1 MKNRFFISVVASLML
16 SNNVVNAKEIS
27 LQEAV
32 DSIVKEYK
40 VTYISKSNSL
50 KDKKID
56 EKKINY
62 KENALNSLNN
72 ILESNDLKAI
82 EEDGVIYI
90 IEKPKKTSNSKTTI
104 LEEIS
109 VNDKYLGST
118 TENSD
123 SYTTGSTNTATKL
136 DLSLRD
142 TPQTVVVYTRQK
154 LDDQNIKS
162 IDELLS
168 KISGVSMNRV
178 DERLNVSARGFDVD
192 YYLYDGIPTSL
203 IDSNDPD
210 LIVYDRV
217 EIVKGANGLMTGA
230 GNPAMGMNII
240 RKHANAKEFTGNID
254 LRAGSWDDYSASL
267 DIQTPLNSD
276 KTIRGRFV
284 AKHQDA
290 KSFLDFYEKTNDI
303 FYGVVDIDLTDITYL
318 SLGVSYENIQRDG
331 TRWGGLPAFYSDG
344 SKTNFSRSKN
354 VGSDW
359 TYWDDR
365 TTTYFV
371 DFKQYFYNDISLN
384 LGYSS
389 RHMNKDML
397 GTYFSGLVDKETG
410 IGIGD
415 ITTGLW
421 KKKDEENNLDLYTSI
436 PFELKKLDHEIITG
450 ISYNKSDTKEYDFV
464 TDNVSSSIINPTI
477 NFNHINIV
485 NPYLQLNTSPAD
497 KIVQKAYYIASR
509 FSLMEY
515 LKLIAGTRVSSWEYE
530 SDNGNSN
537 RKFGNEVIP
546 YVGLI
551 YDIDNNHSIYA
562 SYTTIFKPQSS
573 RDADDKFLD
582 PINGKNYESGIK
594 GEYLDGHLNT
604 YLSVFRIEQDG
615 VGESTGQ
622 INSNGNDISVA
633 KKGVTSKGFEIGAS
647 GKITDDFNLDF
658 GLANFEAKDANGEKF
673 TTTNSRTTANVWAK
687 YTIDDYRFGVGLN
700 YKSKFYSGSG
710 TTQITQDAFITTD
723 LMAGYKVN
731 KSLDFQ
737 LNVNNLFDET
747 YYEGLSD
754 ANNLLYGAP
763 RSFTVGMKY
772 SF

>member
-1 MKNRFFISVVASLML
+1 
-16 SNNVVNAKEIS
+16 
-27 LQEAV
+27 
-32 DSIVKEYK
+32 
-40 VTYISKSNSL
+40 
-50 KDKKID
+50 
-56 EKKINY
+56 
-62 KENALNSLNN
+62 
-72 ILESNDLKAI
+72 
-82 EEDGVIYI
+82 
-90 IEKPKKTSNSKTTI
+90 
-104 LEEIS
+104 
-109 VNDKYLGST
+109 
-118 TENSD
+118 
-123 SYTTGSTNTATKL
+123 
-136 DLSLRD
+136 
-142 TPQTVVVYTRQK
+142 
-154 LDDQNIKS
+154 
-162 IDELLS
+162 
-168 KISGVSMNRV
+168 
-178 DERLNVSARGFDVD
+178 
-192 YYLYDGIPTSL
+192 
-203 IDSNDPD
+203 
-210 LIVYDRV
+210 
-217 EIVKGANGLMTGA
+217 
-230 GNPAMGMNII
+230 
-240 RKHANAKEFTGNID
+240 
-254 LRAGSWDDYSASL
+254 
-267 DIQTPLNSD
+267 
-276 KTIRGRFV
+276 
-284 AKHQDA
+284 
-290 KSFLDFYEKTNDI
+290 
-303 FYGVVDIDLTDITYL
+303 
-318 SLGVSYENIQRDG
+318 
-331 TRWGGLPAFYSDG
+331 
-344 SKTNFSRSKN
+344 
-354 VGSDW
+354 
-359 TYWDDR
+359 
-365 TTTYFV
+365 
-371 DFKQYFYNDISLN
+371 
-384 LGYSS
+384 
-389 RHMNKDML
+389 MNKDML

-737 LNVNNLFDET
+737 LNVNNLFDQT